1 MTSREFFYLVAN
13 MRAAQRSYFRTKERK
28 AFIAARSLEDQVD
41 AEIRR
46 VKDIVDGN
54 TTQF

>member
-1 MTSREFFYLVAN
+1 MTSKEFFWLVAS
-13 MRAAQRSYFRTKERK
+13 MRAAQRSYFKSRDRK

-54 TTQF
+54 QAQF